1 MKAGYVAAAT
11 AALLAAVP
19 IAAQDYKLGTLTV
32 TRAWTRQTAPSQSVG
47 GGFLTVANGG
57 KAADRLVAATSPAS
71 ARVELHTMSMEG
83 GVMRMR
89 QVTGGLDVPAGG
101 RLELKPGGYHL
112 MLIGL
117 KKPLVR
123 GTTVPVTLQFQRAGK
138 VTVQLKVESISYGG
152 GK

>member
-1 MKAGYVAAAT
+1 MKAGYLAAAT

-19 IAAQDYKLGTLTV
+19 IAAQDYRLGTLTV
-32 TRAWTRQTAPSQSVG
+32 THAWTRQTAPSQSVG

-57 KAADRLVAATSPAS
+57 KAADRLVAASSPVS

-101 RLELKPGGYHL
+101 KLELKPGGYHL

-123 GTTVPVTLQFQRAGK
+123 GTAVPVTLQFQRAGK